1 MMLSVACCM
10 RHIVGPVMR
19 LPTKSI
25 LLVISALCAALVLA
39 GCGGDDASSDDPI
52 AAANEVDV
60 ASFPKTGGGK
70 TFADLQKEVDAKQDA
85 SLLPAANNFVAG
97 RENRLP
103 FGLFDADRNAVW
115 GPTMMYLSTGTDAPA
130 VGPFPVKARSFD
142 IPPEFQSEVSKSDLE
157 TVGNGFYTAELPA
170 KWNGDKVNVLT
181 LTQTDAGVQA
191 AATGVTLKK
200 SDPMPAPG
208 EKMTAVKT
216 ATLDDVDGDAEAIST
231 RVPPADMHDV
241 SFDEVVGKGK
251 PVVLLMATPKLCSS
265 RVCGPIVDVAAEVQ
279 SEAGDDAVFVHQEIF
294 KDNDI
299 NAGYVPQ
306 LEELGMTMEPVTFVV
321 DGDGVVVAQLQG
333 PFVAEELRE
342 ALDAAE

>member
-1 MMLSVACCM
+1 MGLRTKPLLLVLVAVFASVA
-10 RHIVGPVMR
+10 
-19 LPTKSI
+19 
-25 LLVISALCAALVLA
+25 LA
-39 GCGGDDASSDDPI
+39 GCGGDDATSGDPI
-52 AAANEVDV
+52 AAANDVDV
-60 ASFPKTGGGK
+60 ASFPRTDGTK

-85 SLLPAANNFVAG
+85 NLLPAANNFVIG

-115 GPTMMYLSTGTDAPA
+115 GPTMMYLSTGTGAPA

-142 IPPEFQSEVSKSDLE
+142 IPTEFQSEVSKSDLE
-157 TVGNGFYTAELPA
+157 TVGNGFYTADLPA

-191 AATGVTLKK
+191 AATGVTLNK

-208 EKMTAVKT
+208 EKMPAIKT
-216 ATLDDVDGDAEAIST
+216 ATLDDVDGDASAVST

-251 PVVLLMATPKLCSS
+251 PVVLLMATPKLCAS

-279 SEAGDDAVFVHQEIF
+279 AETGDDVVFVHQEIY

-333 PFVAEELRE
+333 PFVAEELRK
-342 ALDAAE
+342 ALKKASS